1 MKSRHYSLEQRLVE
15 PFRSIRSLQITPGTL
30 ISSLFGFFIFLG
42 LWWFEKNSIF
52 HIWSASL
59 SLLIRFSGQ
68 PWQVSSGFWPEFAK
82 PIVTLPKLIAAVPPP
97 SIFIWWSAT
106 LLGILLFFVSG
117 TWRPAFLPFRSTTR
131 FILFLLSVS
140 LACFAINPIQF
151 QHSVEEWSKIYFLGA
166 YGSIVIYAIIWT
178 CGVLWF
184 PISNWVKLGASLL
197 VLFYFFVGVPL
208 LLFLCTLALHY
219 TSLLLLPLFA
229 LAFAPLLQLGWFIAF
244 YSLALSS
251 GADPSKEVAF
261 E

>member
-15 PFRSIRSLQITPGTL
+15 PFRAIRSLQITPAVL
-30 ISSLFGFFIFLG
+30 VSSGLSFVLFL
-42 LWWFEKNSIF
+42 LAWWFGREGIF
-52 HIWSASL
+52 HIWSEIL
-59 SLLIRFSGQ
+59 RLLIRFTDQ

-97 SIFIWWSAT
+97 SVFIWWSAT
-106 LLGILLFFVSG
+106 LVGVLLFFISG
-117 TWRPAFLPFRSTTR
+117 TWRPSFLPFRSTTR

-140 LACFAINPIQF
+140 LACFAIRPMQF

-166 YGSIVIYAIIWT
+166 YGSIVVYAIIWT

-184 PISNWVKLGASLL
+184 PISNWVKLFASLL
-197 VLFYFFVGVPL
+197 LLFYFFVGVPF
-208 LLFLCTLALHY
+208 LLFLSALALHY
-219 TSLLLLPLFA
+219 TSLLFLPLFA

-251 GADPSKEVAF
+251 GADPTKEIAF